1 MDISLHFML
10 MDILSDTSK
19 KTLNRILDEINEGY
33 LEEFSGE
40 AMPEESTVRKKLK
53 EYEDLGQ
60 FVTIVL
66 W

>member
-1 MDISLHFML
+1 ML
-10 MDILSDTSK
+10 MDILSDASK
-19 KTLNRILDEINEGY
+19 KTLNRILDEINEVY
-33 LEEFSGE
+33 LEGFSGE

>member
-1 MDISLHFML
+1 ML

>member
-1 MDISLHFML
+1 ML
-10 MDILSDTSK
+10 MDILSDASK

-33 LEEFSGE
+33 LEGFSGE
-40 AMPEESTVRKKLK
+40 NMPEESTVRKKLK

>member
-1 MDISLHFML
+1 ML

-19 KTLNRILDEINEGY
+19 KTLNQILDEINEGY

>member
-1 MDISLHFML
+1 MAEISQINFRTYDDEKWRLE
-10 MDILSDTSK
+10 
-19 KTLNRILDEINEGY
+19 NYLDGY
-33 LEEFSGE
+33 MTFR
-40 AMPEESTVRKKLK
+40 PEESTVRKKLK

>member
-19 KTLNRILDEINEGY
+19 KTLNQILDEINEGY